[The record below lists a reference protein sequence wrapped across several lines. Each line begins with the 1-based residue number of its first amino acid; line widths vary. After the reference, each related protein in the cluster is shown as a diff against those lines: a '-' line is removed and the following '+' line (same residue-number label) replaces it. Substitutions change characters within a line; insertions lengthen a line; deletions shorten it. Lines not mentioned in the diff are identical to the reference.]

1 MKQAVLWIGL
11 CLVSLTAHAGPQI
24 NVGVVYDYLEGDRSS
39 YLKRVFNGSTSTAFI
54 KVNVL
59 EILYNADGTTRE
71 VPVASMTDD
80 KGSTTSRD
88 GLMASPSRMIVPV
101 NGRQGTRLL
110 YMGPRDK
117 ERYFR
122 LRFIP
127 VVPEKDDN
135 FGVSDEERAEYK
147 DHLAAGINVMAGYG
161 TIFFVRP
168 KDTRFDTQINE
179 ASNQFQLRNAG
190 NSVVILDEFNDCS
203 AQKASD
209 CVPTTKHHI
218 LPGKQLTFEKKPGRN
233 YSFVL
238 VEGLAKKPIKVQTS
252 NG

>member
-1 MKQAVLWIGL
+1 MKHAVLWIGL
-11 CLVSLTAHAGPQI
+11 SLLSLTAHAGPQI

-39 YLKRVFNGSTSTAFI
+39 YLKRVFNGGTSTAFI

-59 EILYNADGTTRE
+59 EILYNEDGTSRE

-80 KGSTTSRD
+80 KGSTTNRD
-88 GLMASPSRMIVPV
+88 GLMASPSRLIVPV

-110 YMGPRDK
+110 YMGPRDQ

-135 FGVSDEERAEYK
+135 FGITDEERAEYK

-161 TIFFVRP
+161 TVFFVRP
-168 KDTRFDTQINE
+168 KNTRFDTQINE
-179 ASNQFQLRNAG
+179 TGGEYQVRNAG
-190 NSVVILDEFNDCS
+190 NSVLVLDEFHDCS
-203 AQKASD
+203 KTDASD

-218 LPGKQLTFEKKPGRN
+218 LPGKQLTFEKKPGRR

-238 VEGLAKKPIKVQTS
+238 IEGLVKKPIKFEAN

>member
-1 MKQAVLWIGL
+1 MKHAVLWIGL
-11 CLVSLTAHAGPQI
+11 CLMSLTAHAGPLI

-39 YLKRVFNGSTSTAFI
+39 YLKRVFNGGTSTAFI

-59 EILYNADGTTRE
+59 EILYNEDGSTRE
-71 VPVASMTDD
+71 VPVASLTDD
-80 KGSTTSRD
+80 KGGTSSRD
-88 GLMASPSRMIVPV
+88 GLMASPARLIVPV

-135 FGVSDEERAEYK
+135 FAITDEERAEYK

-168 KDTRFDTQINE
+168 KDTRFETRVNE
-179 ASNQFQLRNAG
+179 TDQQYQLRNAG
-190 NSVVILDEFNDCS
+190 NSVVVLDEFNDC
-203 AQKASD
+203 ATQKATD

-218 LPGKQLTFEKKPGRN
+218 LPGRQLTFEKKPGRR
-233 YSFVL
+233 YSFQL
-238 VEGLAKKPIKVQTS
+238 VEGMVKKPMTVNS

>member
-1 MKQAVLWIGL
+1 MKHAVLWIGL
-11 CLVSLTAHAGPQI
+11 CLMSLTAHAGPLI

-39 YLKRVFNGSTSTAFI
+39 YLKRVFNGGTSTAFI

-59 EILYNADGTTRE
+59 EIIYNADGTTRE
-71 VPVASMTDD
+71 VPVASMTDG
-80 KGSTTSRD
+80 KGNTTSRD
-88 GLMASPSRMIVPV
+88 GLMASPARMIVPV

-110 YMGPRDK
+110 YMGSRDT

-135 FGVSDEERAEYK
+135 FGITDEERAEYK

-161 TIFFVRP
+161 TVFFVRP
-168 KDTRFDTQINE
+168 KHTRFDTQINE
-179 ASNQFQLRNAG
+179 TSGEYQLRNAG
-190 NSVVILDEFNDCS
+190 NSVVVLDEFYDCS
-203 AQKASD
+203 ATSATD

-218 LPGKQLTFEKKPGRN
+218 LPGRQLTFEKKPDRR

-238 VEGLAKKPIKVQTS
+238 VEGQVKKPMKVGKN

>member
-1 MKQAVLWIGL
+1 MKHAVLWIGL
-11 CLVSLTAHAGPQI
+11 LLVSLTAHAGPAI

-39 YLKRVFNGSTSTAFI
+39 YLKRVFNGGTSTAFI

-59 EILYNADGTTRE
+59 EIVYAADGSSKE
-71 VPVASMTDD
+71 VAITSLTDD
-80 KGSTTSRD
+80 KGNAVSRD
-88 GLMASPSRMIVPV
+88 GLMASPARMIVPA

-122 LRFIP
+122 VRFIP

-135 FGVSDEERAEYK
+135 FAVTDEERAEYK
-147 DHLAAGINVMAGYG
+147 DHLAAGVNVMAGYG
-161 TIFFVRP
+161 TVFFVRP
-168 KDTRFDTQINE
+168 KDTRFETQVND
-179 ASNQFQLRNAG
+179 STNQYQLRNAG
-190 NSVVILDEFNDCS
+190 NSVVILDEFRDCS
-203 AQKASD
+203 VAKTGD

-218 LPGKQLTFEKKPGRN
+218 LPGRQLTFEKKTGRH

-238 VEGLAKKPIKVQTS
+238 IEGLQKKSMTFNT

>member
-1 MKQAVLWIGL
+1 MKHAVLWAGL
-11 CLVSLTAHAGPQI
+11 FLMSLTAQAGPAI

-39 YLKRVFNGSTSTAFI
+39 YLKRVFNGGTSTAFI

-59 EILYNADGTTRE
+59 EIIYNADGTTRE

-80 KGSTTSRD
+80 KGATTSRD
-88 GLMASPSRMIVPV
+88 GLMASPSRLIVPV

-122 LRFIP
+122 VRFIP

-135 FGVSDEERAEYK
+135 FGITEEDRADYK

-161 TIFFVRP
+161 TVFFVRP
-168 KDTRFDTQINE
+168 KDTRFDTQIND
-179 ASNQFQLRNAG
+179 STDQYQLRNAG
-190 NSVVILDEFNDCS
+190 NSTVVLDEFHDCS
-203 AQKASD
+203 VTDATD

-218 LPGKQLTFEKKPGRN
+218 LPERQLKFEKKPGRR

-238 VEGLAKKPIKVQTS
+238 VEGLDKKPMKGEKS